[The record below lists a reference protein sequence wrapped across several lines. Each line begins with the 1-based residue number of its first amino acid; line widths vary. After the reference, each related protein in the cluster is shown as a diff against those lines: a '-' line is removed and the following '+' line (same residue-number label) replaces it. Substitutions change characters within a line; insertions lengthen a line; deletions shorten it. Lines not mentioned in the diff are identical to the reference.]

1 MEDYIQQK
9 YINIPIEFMQLDDN
23 LRNPISS
30 ITQKFSPIS
39 LQEMDAVKLMNRVDT
54 KFLINIRQL
63 HVLLKKAIEHYRIVE
78 IEGERAPHYS
88 SIYFDT
94 EDTEMYRMHHN
105 GKLNRYKIRMRS
117 YVDSGISFLEVK
129 NKNNKGRTSK
139 KRIKIDE
146 DCFQHIRLNE
156 SGQDFLHSKTPYQ
169 SRDLKPQIQ
178 NFFERITLVDK
189 NKTERVTI
197 DFGLIYKDIDTG
209 ITKNVDDLVIVEMK
223 QDGASKSY
231 FRQYLNELKVLPGSM
246 SKYCLGMV
254 LLNSNIKNNSF
265 KKKIRKI
272 NKITEKKSCYKLTSP
287 NLIPQLLRNME
298 RKDFP
303 ELTF

>member
-9 YINIPIEFMQLDDN
+9 CTNTPIEFKKINDELKDS
-23 LRNPISS
+23 LAPIM
-30 ITQKFSPIS
+30 QKFEPIS
-39 LQEMDAVKLMNRVDT
+39 LKEMDSVKLMNRVDT
-54 KFLINIRQL
+54 KFLVNVEQL
-63 HVLLKKAIEHYRIVE
+63 HILLEKATEHYRVVQ
-78 IEGERAPHYS
+78 IEGERIPHYS

-94 EDTEMYRMHHN
+94 DSTEMYRMHHN

-139 KRIKIDE
+139 NRIKIDE
-146 DCFQHIRLNE
+146 DDFHSLRLSEEEQN
-156 SGQDFLHSKTPYQ
+156 FLHSKTPYQ
-169 SRDLKPQIQ
+169 SCNLKPQIQ

-197 DFGLIYKDIDTG
+197 DLGLIYRDTETG
-209 ITKNVDDLVIVEMK
+209 LAKNIDDLVIVEMK

-254 LLNSNIKNNSF
+254 LLNSDIKNNSF

-272 NKITEKKSCYKLTSP
+272 NKITEKNHAT
-287 NLIPQLLRNME
+287 N
-298 RKDFP
+298 
-303 ELTF
+303 